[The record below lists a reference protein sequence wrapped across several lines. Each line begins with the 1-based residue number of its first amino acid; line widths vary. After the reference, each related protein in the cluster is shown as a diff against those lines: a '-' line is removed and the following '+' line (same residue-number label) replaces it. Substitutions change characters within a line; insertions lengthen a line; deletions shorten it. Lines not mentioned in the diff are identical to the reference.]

1 MKLKKLFV
9 ANVLALFSTVLLVGC
24 GSTSSQKSA
33 PKGTVRISAK
43 DIIST
48 MDPSLNTDVI
58 GAQNLNNTMEGLY
71 RFKGKNIKPALATNL
86 AKPTNNGLT
95 YTFKLRPNAKW
106 SNGDPITASDFV
118 YSWRRT
124 VDPKTK
130 STYSYIFEG
139 IANAKDISAGKKPVN
154 SLGIKALNKHT
165 LQVDLEKP
173 VPYFNTLLTSPT
185 FFPQNKKVITKWGK
199 KYGTNSQALVSNGPF
214 KLVKWNSPDN
224 SWTEVKN
231 DKYWDAKDVKVQ
243 KLQYQV
249 VKDASTALNLYQANK
264 LDRVLLTGDS
274 AKQMKNAKDYKIQKE
289 STTFYVAP
297 NIKKVALFN
306 NTKIRQALSMSVNRQ
321 QLTKKVLGDG
331 KVASL
336 STFPAKMTFNPETKV
351 DFAKETQ
358 ASAVATNSYNPT
370 KAKQL
375 WQEGLS
381 ETNNKGKKF
390 SFTLLGDDSD
400 VAKKQAE
407 FLQNQFEKLPGLK
420 INVTNVPFK
429 SRLARA
435 KSGDFDLLVTG
446 WSADFPDPITFLTLF
461 NTDSSNNDGK
471 WSNTEYDNLVNKSL
485 NEDANNPMARWQDM
499 KAAQN
504 LSNREVPAIPLY
516 QNGEAW
522 LTKSRVKNLDYGPTG
537 AYNMISLRLKD

>member
-9 ANVLALFSTVLLVGC
+9 ANVLALFSTVILVGC

-33 PKGTVRISAK
+33 PKGTVRISSK

-71 RFKGKNIKPALATNL
+71 RFKGKNIKPELATNL

-139 IANAKDISAGKKPVN
+139 ITNAKDISAGKKPVN

>member
-9 ANVLALFSTVLLVGC
+9 ANVLALFSTVILVGC

-33 PKGTVRISAK
+33 PKGTVRISSK
-43 DIIST
+43 NIIST

-139 IANAKDISAGKKPVN
+139 ITNAKDISAGKKPVN

-199 KYGTNSQALVSNGPF
+199 KYGTNSQTLVSNGPF

-249 VKDASTALNLYQANK
+249 VKDASTALNLYQSNK

-390 SFTLLGDDSD
+390 TFTLLGDDSD

>member
-9 ANVLALFSTVLLVGC
+9 ANVLALFSTVILVGC

-33 PKGTVRISAK
+33 PKGTVRISSK

-139 IANAKDISAGKKPVN
+139 ITNAKDISAGKKPVN

-199 KYGTNSQALVSNGPF
+199 KYGTNSQTLVSNGPF

-249 VKDASTALNLYQANK
+249 VKDASTALNLYQSNK

-358 ASAVATNSYNPT
+358 ASAIATNAYNPT

>member
-9 ANVLALFSTVLLVGC
+9 ANVLALFSTVILVGC

-33 PKGTVRISAK
+33 PKGTVRISSK

-199 KYGTNSQALVSNGPF
+199 KYGTNSQTLVSNGPF

-249 VKDASTALNLYQANK
+249 VKDASTALNLYQSNK

-358 ASAVATNSYNPT
+358 ASAVATNAYNPT

>member
-9 ANVLALFSTVLLVGC
+9 ANVLALFSTVILVGC

-33 PKGTVRISAK
+33 PKGTVRISSK

-199 KYGTNSQALVSNGPF
+199 KYGTNSQTLVSNGPF

-249 VKDASTALNLYQANK
+249 VKDASTALNLYQSNK

-297 NIKKVALFN
+297 NIQKVALFN

-358 ASAVATNSYNPT
+358 ASAVATNAYNPT

-461 NTDSSNNDGK
+461 NTDASNNDGK

>member
-9 ANVLALFSTVLLVGC
+9 ANVLALFSTVILVGC

-33 PKGTVRISAK
+33 PKGTVRISSK

-199 KYGTNSQALVSNGPF
+199 KYGTNSQTLVSNGPF

-249 VKDASTALNLYQANK
+249 VKDASTALNLYQSNK

-358 ASAVATNSYNPT
+358 ASAVATNAYNPT

-537 AYNMISLRLKD
+537 AYNMMSLRLKD

>member
-9 ANVLALFSTVLLVGC
+9 ANVLALFSTVILVGC

-33 PKGTVRISAK
+33 PKGTVRISSK

-71 RFKGKNIKPALATNL
+71 RFKEKNIKPALATNL

-199 KYGTNSQALVSNGPF
+199 KYGTNSQTLVSNGPF

-249 VKDASTALNLYQANK
+249 VKDASTALNLYQSNK

>member
-9 ANVLALFSTVLLVGC
+9 ANVLALFSTVILVGC

-139 IANAKDISAGKKPVN
+139 ITNAKDISAGKKPVN

-249 VKDASTALNLYQANK
+249 VKDASTALNLYQSNK

-390 SFTLLGDDSD
+390 TFTLLGDDSD

>member
-9 ANVLALFSTVLLVGC
+9 ANVLALFSTVILVGC

-33 PKGTVRISAK
+33 PKGTVRISSK

-249 VKDASTALNLYQANK
+249 VKDASTALNLYQSNK

-358 ASAVATNSYNPT
+358 ASAVATNAYNPT

>member
-9 ANVLALFSTVLLVGC
+9 ANVLALFSTVILVGC

-33 PKGTVRISAK
+33 PKGTVRISSK

-139 IANAKDISAGKKPVN
+139 ITNAKDISAGKKPVN

-199 KYGTNSQALVSNGPF
+199 KYGTNSQTLVSNGPF

-249 VKDASTALNLYQANK
+249 VKDASTALNLYQSNK

>member
-9 ANVLALFSTVLLVGC
+9 ANVLALFSTVILVGC

>member
-139 IANAKDISAGKKPVN
+139 ITNAKDISAGKKPVN

-274 AKQMKNAKDYKIQKE
+274 AKQMKNAKDYRIQKE

>member
-9 ANVLALFSTVLLVGC
+9 ANVLALFSTVILVGC

-33 PKGTVRISAK
+33 PKGTVRISSK

-154 SLGIKALNKHT
+154 SLGVKALDKHT

-199 KYGTNSQALVSNGPF
+199 KYGTNSQTLVSNGPF

-249 VKDASTALNLYQANK
+249 VKDASTALNLYQSNK

-358 ASAVATNSYNPT
+358 ASAVATNAYNPT

>member
-1 MKLKKLFV
+1 
-9 ANVLALFSTVLLVGC
+9 
-24 GSTSSQKSA
+24 
-33 PKGTVRISAK
+33 
-43 DIIST
+43 

-274 AKQMKNAKDYKIQKE
+274 AKQMKNAKDYRIQKE

>member
-9 ANVLALFSTVLLVGC
+9 ANVLALFSTVILVGC

-33 PKGTVRISAK
+33 PKGTVRISSK

-139 IANAKDISAGKKPVN
+139 ITNAKDISAGKKPVN

-199 KYGTNSQALVSNGPF
+199 KYGTNSQTLVSNGPF

-249 VKDASTALNLYQANK
+249 VKDASTALNLYQSNK

-358 ASAVATNSYNPT
+358 ASAVATNAYNPT

-390 SFTLLGDDSD
+390 TFTLLGDDSD

>member
-9 ANVLALFSTVLLVGC
+9 ANVLALFSTVILVGC

-33 PKGTVRISAK
+33 PKGTVRISSK

-71 RFKGKNIKPALATNL
+71 RFKGKDIKPALATNL

-199 KYGTNSQALVSNGPF
+199 KYGTNSQTLVSNGPF

-249 VKDASTALNLYQANK
+249 VKDASTALNLYQSNK

-358 ASAVATNSYNPT
+358 ASAVATNAYNPT

>member
-9 ANVLALFSTVLLVGC
+9 ANVLALFSTVILVGC

-33 PKGTVRISAK
+33 PKGTVRISSK

-139 IANAKDISAGKKPVN
+139 ITNAKDISAGKKPVN

-199 KYGTNSQALVSNGPF
+199 KYGTNSQTLVSNGPF

>member
-9 ANVLALFSTVLLVGC
+9 ANVLALFSTVILVGC
-24 GSTSSQKSA
+24 GSTSSQKAA
-33 PKGTVRISAK
+33 PKGTVRISSK

-199 KYGTNSQALVSNGPF
+199 KYGTNSQTLVSNGPF

-249 VKDASTALNLYQANK
+249 VKDASTALNLYQSNK

-358 ASAVATNSYNPT
+358 ASAVATNAYNPT

>member
-9 ANVLALFSTVLLVGC
+9 ANVLALFSTVILVGC

-33 PKGTVRISAK
+33 PKGTVRISSK

-390 SFTLLGDDSD
+390 TFTLLGDDSD

>member
-9 ANVLALFSTVLLVGC
+9 ANVLALFSTVILVGC

-33 PKGTVRISAK
+33 PKGTVRISSK

-139 IANAKDISAGKKPVN
+139 ITNAKDISAGKKPVN
-154 SLGIKALNKHT
+154 SLGVKALDKHT

-185 FFPQNKKVITKWGK
+185 FFPENKKVVTKWGK

-249 VKDASTALNLYQANK
+249 VKDASTALNLYQSNK

-358 ASAVATNSYNPT
+358 ASAVATNAYNPT

>member
-9 ANVLALFSTVLLVGC
+9 ANVLALFSTVILVGC

-33 PKGTVRISAK
+33 PKGTVRISSK

-71 RFKGKNIKPALATNL
+71 RFKGKDIKPALATNL

-390 SFTLLGDDSD
+390 TFTLLGDDSD

>member
-9 ANVLALFSTVLLVGC
+9 ANVLALFSTVILVGC

-33 PKGTVRISAK
+33 PKGTVRISSK

-139 IANAKDISAGKKPVN
+139 ITNAKDISAGKKPVN

-358 ASAVATNSYNPT
+358 ASAVATNAYNPT

>member
-9 ANVLALFSTVLLVGC
+9 ANVLALFSTVILVGC

-390 SFTLLGDDSD
+390 TFTLLGDDSD

-435 KSGDFDLLVTG
+435 KSGDFDLLITG

-461 NTDSSNNDGK
+461 NTDATNNDGK

>member
-9 ANVLALFSTVLLVGC
+9 ANVLALFSTVILVGC

-199 KYGTNSQALVSNGPF
+199 KYGTNSQTLVSNGPF

>member
-9 ANVLALFSTVLLVGC
+9 ANVLAVFSTVILVGC
-24 GSTSSQKSA
+24 GSTSSQKAA
-33 PKGTVRISAK
+33 PKGTVRISSK

-139 IANAKDISAGKKPVN
+139 ITNAKDISAGKKPVN

-199 KYGTNSQALVSNGPF
+199 KYGTNSQTLVSNGPF

-249 VKDASTALNLYQANK
+249 VKDASTALNLYQSNK

-358 ASAVATNSYNPT
+358 ASAVATNAYNPT

>member
-9 ANVLALFSTVLLVGC
+9 ANVLALFSTVILVGC

-33 PKGTVRISAK
+33 PKGTVRISSK

-199 KYGTNSQALVSNGPF
+199 KYGTNSQDLVSNGPF

-249 VKDASTALNLYQANK
+249 VKDASTALNLYQSNK

-358 ASAVATNSYNPT
+358 ASAVATNAYNPT

-461 NTDSSNNDGK
+461 NTDASNNDGK

>member
-9 ANVLALFSTVLLVGC
+9 ANVLALFSTVILVGC

-33 PKGTVRISAK
+33 PKGTVRISSK

-86 AKPTNNGLT
+86 ARPTNNGLT

-139 IANAKDISAGKKPVN
+139 ITNAKDISAGKKPVN
-154 SLGIKALNKHT
+154 SLGVKALDKHT

-185 FFPQNKKVITKWGK
+185 FFPENKKVVTKWGK

-249 VKDASTALNLYQANK
+249 VKDASTALNLYQSNK

-358 ASAVATNSYNPT
+358 ASAVATNAYNPT

>member
-9 ANVLALFSTVLLVGC
+9 ANVLALFSTVILVGC

-33 PKGTVRISAK
+33 PKGTVRISSK

-199 KYGTNSQALVSNGPF
+199 KYGTNSQTLVSNGPF

-249 VKDASTALNLYQANK
+249 VKDASTALNLYQSNK

-358 ASAVATNSYNPT
+358 ASAVATNAYNPT

-390 SFTLLGDDSD
+390 TFTLLGDDSD

>member
-9 ANVLALFSTVLLVGC
+9 ANVLALFSTVILVGC

-33 PKGTVRISAK
+33 PKGTVRISSK

-139 IANAKDISAGKKPVN
+139 ITNAKDISAGKKPVN

-199 KYGTNSQALVSNGPF
+199 KYGTNSQTLVSNGPF

-249 VKDASTALNLYQANK
+249 VKDASTALNLYQSNK

-358 ASAVATNSYNPT
+358 ASAVATNAYNPT

-390 SFTLLGDDSD
+390 NFTLLGDDSD

>member
-9 ANVLALFSTVLLVGC
+9 ANVLALFSTVILVGC

-33 PKGTVRISAK
+33 PKGTVRISSK

-446 WSADFPDPITFLTLF
+446 WSADYPDPITFLTLF

>member
-9 ANVLALFSTVLLVGC
+9 ANVLALFSTVILVGC

-33 PKGTVRISAK
+33 PKGTVRISSK

-71 RFKGKNIKPALATNL
+71 RFKGKNIKPALATSL
-86 AKPTNNGLT
+86 VKPTNNGLT

-106 SNGDPITASDFV
+106 SNGDAITAYDFV

-139 IANAKDISAGKKPVN
+139 ITNAKDISAGKKPVN

-199 KYGTNSQALVSNGPF
+199 KYGTNSQTLVSNGPF

-249 VKDASTALNLYQANK
+249 VKDASTALNLYQSNK

-358 ASAVATNSYNPT
+358 ASAVATNAYNPT

>member
-9 ANVLALFSTVLLVGC
+9 ANVLALFSTVILVGC

-33 PKGTVRISAK
+33 PKGTVRISSK

-249 VKDASTALNLYQANK
+249 VKDASTALNLYQSNK

>member
-9 ANVLALFSTVLLVGC
+9 ANVLALFSTVILVGC

-33 PKGTVRISAK
+33 PKGTVRISSK

-139 IANAKDISAGKKPVN
+139 ITNAKDISAGKKPVN

-199 KYGTNSQALVSNGPF
+199 KYGTNSQTLVSNGPF

-249 VKDASTALNLYQANK
+249 VKDASTALNLYQSNK

-390 SFTLLGDDSD
+390 TFTLLGDDSD

>member
-9 ANVLALFSTVLLVGC
+9 ANVLALFSTVILVGC

-435 KSGDFDLLVTG
+435 KSGDFDLLITG

>member
-9 ANVLALFSTVLLVGC
+9 ANVLALFSTVILVGC

-33 PKGTVRISAK
+33 PKGTVRISSK

-249 VKDASTALNLYQANK
+249 VKDASTALNLYQSNK

-390 SFTLLGDDSD
+390 TFTLLGDDSD

>member
-9 ANVLALFSTVLLVGC
+9 ANVLALFSTVILVGC

-249 VKDASTALNLYQANK
+249 VKDASTALNLYQSNK

>member
-9 ANVLALFSTVLLVGC
+9 ANVLALFSTVILVGC

-435 KSGDFDLLVTG
+435 KSGDFDLLITG

-461 NTDSSNNDGK
+461 NTDSTNNDGK

>member
-9 ANVLALFSTVLLVGC
+9 ANVLALFSTVILVGC

-33 PKGTVRISAK
+33 PKGTVRISSK

-48 MDPSLNTDVI
+48 MDPSLNTDII

-139 IANAKDISAGKKPVN
+139 ITNAKDISAGKKPVN

-199 KYGTNSQALVSNGPF
+199 KYGTNSQTLVSNGPF

-249 VKDASTALNLYQANK
+249 VKDASTALNLYQSNK

-390 SFTLLGDDSD
+390 NFTLLGDDSD

>member
-9 ANVLALFSTVLLVGC
+9 ANVLALFSTVILVGC

-33 PKGTVRISAK
+33 PKGTVRISSK

-139 IANAKDISAGKKPVN
+139 ITNAKDISAGKKPVN

-199 KYGTNSQALVSNGPF
+199 KYGTNSQTLVSNGPF

-249 VKDASTALNLYQANK
+249 VKDASTALNLYQSNK

-358 ASAVATNSYNPT
+358 ASAVVTNSYNPT

-461 NTDSSNNDGK
+461 NTDASNNDGK